1 MENKKIK
8 ASSWVLGIIL
18 ILSAAVLVMFYC
30 VGFSD
35 WDSTLNLTAP
45 RYTGLLLVWQ
55 YVLVALTALF
65 ILGFGL
71 VNGIKNMGYKGDKGA
86 KSGFFG
92 IVFLVTVVII
102 VVSFFMAGTKAVRLG
117 DESLYSNVSML
128 KLTDVCL
135 YSIYALAVL
144 AIISALLSMTGIF
157 KSKK

>member
-1 MENKKIK
+1 MDCE
-8 ASSWVLGIIL
+8 
-18 ILSAAVLVMFYC
+18 
-30 VGFSD
+30 
-35 WDSTLNLTAP
+35 
-45 RYTGLLLVWQ
+45 
-55 YVLVALTALF
+55 
-65 ILGFGL
+65 
-71 VNGIKNMGYKGDKGA
+71 GIKNMGYKGDKGA